1 MELISAGWA
10 RGTYTVSLHM
20 DDTREF
26 AAQISSEN
34 EVSMILRQ
42 VCHALRENGYNPLD
56 QIVGYLISGDPTYI
70 TNHQNARLLIRQLER
85 DQILDELVHN
95 YLEREGI

>member
-1 MELISAGWA
+1 
-10 RGTYTVSLHM
+10 M

-26 AAQISSEN
+26 QPQAASET
-34 EVSMILRQ
+34 EVSLVLHQ
-42 VCHALRENGYNPLD
+42 VCDALNENGYNPLD

-70 TNHQNARLLIRQLER
+70 TNHRNARVLIRQLER

-95 YLEREGI
+95 YLEREGF

>member
-1 MELISAGWA
+1 M
-10 RGTYTVSLHM
+10 SLHM

-26 AAQISSEN
+26 AAQLPSKN
-34 EVSMILRQ
+34 EVSAILRH
-42 VCHALRENGYNPLD
+42 VCRALRENGYNPLD

-70 TNHQNARLLIRQLER
+70 TNHQNARLMIRQLER
-85 DQILDELVHN
+85 DQILDELVHD